1 MHRMSE
7 KQQGPALRGL
17 VSGGAAGQPMDTA
30 MKASRKITKAPA
42 AGITKGITSTTVS
55 MGSVAVATS
64 TSRLPSPM
72 ARSSADKLLYGHLQ
86 PGNPAS
92 GTEQLDSL
100 LDSQWGAICNGLR
113 YDPGMGIVFAADI

>member
-1 MHRMSE
+1 MQTAHDNMHRMSE

-64 TSRLPSPM
+64 TSAAFGAMGVGHMPG
-72 ARSSADKLLYGHLQ
+72 LLCLV
-86 PGNPAS
+86 AWFWS
-92 GTEQLDSL
+92 
-100 LDSQWGAICNGLR
+100 
-113 YDPGMGIVFAADI
+113 V